1 MICDI
6 EKKYQ
11 ENYCKMKSKY
21 DEELLQKLTACDHAM
36 ADYNNIFDQE
46 EKYSSGNS
54 IEKLYNLNQLIVNIK
69 ECNKSFNKLDPKL
82 EYGMNFD
89 HSHDKVYELLFQCL
103 HESSGVS
110 LTLSG
115 AHSENFED
123 LKKDFTCIP
132 NLNFKKILKSN

>member
-1 MICDI
+1 
-6 EKKYQ
+6 
-11 ENYCKMKSKY
+11 MKSKY
-21 DEELLQKLTACDHAM
+21 DVELLQKLSACDHAM